1 MNCFFAFK
9 HTDIQAANPHCRK
22 TSREPIHAKHDGFVT
37 LRSQELLVSRGDFAC
52 VHSFRGFHEYHELA
66 KSTRCPLYAL
76 MKQWILQTYGKA
88 ASEEEDFS
96 ETDEGSLFID
106 IFTIFTGA
114 DFSGFMHIY
123 I

>member
-1 MNCFFAFK
+1 
-9 HTDIQAANPHCRK
+9 
-22 TSREPIHAKHDGFVT
+22 
-37 LRSQELLVSRGDFAC
+37 
-52 VHSFRGFHEYHELA
+52 
-66 KSTRCPLYAL
+66 

-123 I
+123 IIMLFQSMFVAGTLSTSLAMQFQQGFGTFQVIFKSDPAKKSEAPNHEGSFPTRSASGSS

>member
-1 MNCFFAFK
+1 
-9 HTDIQAANPHCRK
+9 
-22 TSREPIHAKHDGFVT
+22 
-37 LRSQELLVSRGDFAC
+37 
-52 VHSFRGFHEYHELA
+52 
-66 KSTRCPLYAL
+66 

>member
-9 HTDIQAANPHCRK
+9 RQIPTVEK

-52 VHSFRGFHEYHELA
+52 VHSFRGFQDLHEYHELA